1 MGPTWLSFFF
11 SSRRRHTR
19 CSRDWS
25 SDVCS
30 SDLPSCHWLQP
41 VAGPPATACRGRP
54 PFRSWRRPR
63 NPFFYQ
69 FAERTDTLAAFSRI
83 SGSCDRQPRSKGLL
97 GGSAVV
103 YRKWRVVGPGSHE
116 ADLDDRL
123 RAGDEE
129 RGGWHDRFSSFHSS
143 RSSPR
148 YSDHSLHPARD
159 FFFCCLARHAALAPR
174 TAGLPARRR
183 ASGRDRF
190 AHGRTL
196 RCFYHADSETHARG
210 SFPTSGCHLGRNHR

>member
-1 MGPTWLSFFF
+1 MCEPCPASVSVPGPRPGTWLSFFF

-103 YRKWRVVGPGSHE
+103 CRKWRVVGPGSHE

-159 FFFCCLARHAALAPR
+159 FFFCNRKSTRLNSSHGYISYAVFCLTKKLIY
-174 TAGLPARRR
+174 
-183 ASGRDRF
+183 S
-190 AHGRTL
+190 
-196 RCFYHADSETHARG
+196 
-210 SFPTSGCHLGRNHR
+210 

>member
-1 MGPTWLSFFF
+1 CVFIHF
-11 SSRRRHTR
+11 S
-19 CSRDWS
+19 CL
-25 SDVCS
+25 CS
-30 SDLPSCHWLQP
+30 SSCPSVFFCTDPSSTEIYTLSLHDALPIYWLQP

-159 FFFCCLARHAALAPR
+159 FFLCCLARH
-174 TAGLPARRR
+174 
-183 ASGRDRF
+183 
-190 AHGRTL
+190 
-196 RCFYHADSETHARG
+196 
-210 SFPTSGCHLGRNHR
+210 